1 MRAIVDTNVVLD
13 VLLERDPFVKQ
24 AVEVFCLV
32 EESRIDAFICA
43 TTVTTI
49 DYLLVKS
56 LPKSKAR
63 NALRRLISLFEIA
76 TVNRPV
82 IERALVSKIQDFE
95 DAVLNEAGQMAGV
108 DFVIPLDEV
117 IQAMDKAGRMLPYE
131 LCCTGLGGLSITP
144 TSKKIENKLNKR

>member
-13 VLLERDPFVKQ
+13 VLLERDPFVKP

-32 EESRIDAFICA
+32 EESRLNAFICA

-63 NALRRLISLFEIA
+63 NALRKLISLFEIA

-82 IERALVSKIQDFE
+82 IERALVSNISDFE
-95 DAVLNEAGQMAGV
+95 DAVLDEAGQMAGV
-108 DFVIPLDEV
+108 DYIITRNAKDFSNSSLKVCDPNEFLAFLD
-117 IQAMDKAGRMLPYE
+117 M
-131 LCCTGLGGLSITP
+131 
-144 TSKKIENKLNKR
+144 

>member
-1 MRAIVDTNVVLD
+1 LRAIVDTNVVLD

-32 EESRIDAFICA
+32 EESRLDAFICA

-63 NALRRLISLFEIA
+63 NGLRKLISLFEIA

-82 IERALVSKIQDFE
+82 IERALVSNIQDFE
-95 DAVLNEAGQMAGV
+95 DAVLDEAGQMAGV
-108 DFVIPLDEV
+108 DFVITRNAKDFSKSSLKVCDPNEFLALLD
-117 IQAMDKAGRMLPYE
+117 M
-131 LCCTGLGGLSITP
+131 
-144 TSKKIENKLNKR
+144 